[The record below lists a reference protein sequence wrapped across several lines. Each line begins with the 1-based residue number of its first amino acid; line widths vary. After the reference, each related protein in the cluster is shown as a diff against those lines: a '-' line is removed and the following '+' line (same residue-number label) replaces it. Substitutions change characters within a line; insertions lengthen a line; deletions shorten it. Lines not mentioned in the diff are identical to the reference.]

1 MPATKADK
9 MLTIGMRQSFA
20 HHTLE
25 WMNICKLEDIVLC
38 DRVRRDDLL
47 RSITQ
52 TGDPLLISTICVWIQ
67 YHLRKSLRKDS
78 LSCEPPNFFMHIM
91 YQRSGSA
98 TEIFLA
104 LY

>member
-25 WMNICKLEDIVLC
+25 WMNICKLEDIVGC

-52 TGDPLLISTICVWIQ
+52 TEGHRRIRIVG
-67 YHLRKSLRKDS
+67 
-78 LSCEPPNFFMHIM
+78 HINDF
-91 YQRSGSA
+91 GGW
-98 TEIFLA
+98 T
-104 LY
+104 